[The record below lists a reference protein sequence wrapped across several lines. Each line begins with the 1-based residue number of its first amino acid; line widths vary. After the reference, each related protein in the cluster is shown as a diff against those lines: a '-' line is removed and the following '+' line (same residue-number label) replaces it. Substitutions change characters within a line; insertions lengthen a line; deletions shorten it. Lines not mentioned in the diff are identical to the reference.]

1 MVLMVLGTAVSKISS
16 TLIELR
22 AMNEVRD
29 RQRREIRLYLTRQN
43 TPFELITLIMKF
55 VDYRLDK
62 TSAISFDDGLISK
75 TLQHELYLSQ
85 RSGFL

>member
-1 MVLMVLGTAVSKISS
+1 MIQNVNYSTCYIAYSMLEYSMSYSG

-43 TPFELITLIMKF
+43 TPFELITRIMK
-55 VDYRLDK
+55 LLG
-62 TSAISFDDGLISK
+62 SL
-75 TLQHELYLSQ
+75 
-85 RSGFL
+85 GFRV